1 MRSPSSLAPTE
12 ADPMSAARQRYERAQ
27 LRRRLVPPLALI
39 VLALLVTNC
48 SDARASVAP
57 VDHRTP
63 LPAACT
69 PSAALAQGVAGA
81 SSPVVLTTGARAPL
95 KDLGIQPALLTRP
108 QWRSLLTLA
117 RQAGVGVV
125 NVTVGWASLE
135 PDGPTLAP
143 QPLQVLDEFVRDA
156 KRQHI
161 AVRLQ
166 LAGFPQWARDQ
177 GDPSENATPWFA
189 PTRPDELS
197 RWAGWVRAMVR
208 HFGTTVSFYEIWNE
222 ENTQQ
227 FWTQGPD
234 PVAYAALLACSDV
247 AAKSVDPKA
256 TIVSGGLSTNDI
268 GYLQHLMAKLAS
280 YPDASSFG
288 DFFDVLGVH
297 PYSGGRSPAV
307 NQARWTSRDQWG
319 LDDTNFLGFLRLEDV
334 LADYGEG
341 SKPLYIGEYGAP
353 VEGFGSAIPGFT
365 SVSEG
370 TPRSVPH
377 DGLLDRGSLPPG
389 DRVVLVHLLP

>member
-1 MRSPSSLAPTE
+1 MSLAFAVELGPNRSGSDVRSSTALRAGPATPTT
-12 ADPMSAARQRYERAQ
+12 
-27 LRRRLVPPLALI
+27 VPPLALI

-48 SDARASVAP
+48 SDAAP
-57 VDHRTP
+57 RWRRSTTGHRCRRHALLRGLGPRRRGGELSCGFDHGS
-63 LPAACT
+63 
-69 PSAALAQGVAGA
+69 PSAPQGY
-81 SSPVVLTTGARAPL
+81 
-95 KDLGIQPALLTRP
+95 LGIQPALLTRP

-166 LAGFPQWARDQ
+166 LAGFPQSARDQ

-197 RWAGWVRAMVR
+197 RRAGWVRAMVR

-268 GYLQHLMAKLAS
+268 GYLQHLMAKLA
-280 YPDASSFG
+280 PTRTPRASG
-288 DFFDVLGVH
+288 NLFDVLGVH
-297 PYSGGRSPAV
+297 PYSGGR
-307 NQARWTSRDQWG
+307 
-319 LDDTNFLGFLRLEDV
+319 
-334 LADYGEG
+334 
-341 SKPLYIGEYGAP
+341 
-353 VEGFGSAIPGFT
+353 
-365 SVSEG
+365 
-370 TPRSVPH
+370 PR
-377 DGLLDRGSLPPG
+377 R
-389 DRVVLVHLLP
+389 